1 MERGGTNNNK
11 QMSENLPK
19 QLDPTLNVREMI
31 NESIQ
36 RVDDLRNAEVKR
48 LGETR
53 DTSPILL

>member
-36 RVDDLRNAEVKR
+36 RVDDLRNAEVK
-48 LGETR
+48 GEFY
-53 DTSPILL
+53 S